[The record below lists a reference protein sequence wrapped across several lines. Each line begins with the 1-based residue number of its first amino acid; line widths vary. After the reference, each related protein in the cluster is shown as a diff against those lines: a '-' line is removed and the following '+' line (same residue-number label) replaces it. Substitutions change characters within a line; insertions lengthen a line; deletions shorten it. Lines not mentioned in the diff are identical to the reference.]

1 MSRDEIANK
10 TVGPFCTNGLSLD
23 TPIYRIHRQRFLPDL
38 FAGKLFLPV
47 THRWDDPYENL
58 ISWCAYEVIGEDK
71 KIEQTFLGGGNRFP
85 VFGQCWS
92 TVLESD
98 ALWRIY
104 SGVDKNRASDAS
116 FSDHEGVK
124 LRTTARMLVNA
135 LSKGMGDGSADKCF
149 VGAVNYMDESELQT
163 YVVNAVG
170 TYREKAFGET
180 TGHADAL
187 LLKRSAF
194 AHEHEVRLLYVDAD
208 RKYVGKE
215 FIEVPI
221 DVNAVIE
228 EIILDPRVRAGGG
241 GEEKRTEWLKANGFK
256 NKIDASNLYLRTMFQ
271 IPLYTQDEMKQVK
284 DAREQG

>member
-1 MSRDEIANK
+1 MAD
-10 TVGPFCTNGLSLD
+10 GPFCTNGLSLD
-23 TPIYRIHRQRFLPDL
+23 TPIYRIHKQRFLADL
-38 FAGKLFLPV
+38 LAGKVFLPA

-58 ISWCAYEVIGEDK
+58 ISWCAYEVIGDDK
-71 KIEQTFLGGGNRFP
+71 KIKQTFLGGDNRFP

-92 TVLESD
+92 TIPESD

-104 SGVDKNRASDAS
+104 SDVDKHRALDAS
-116 FSDHEGVK
+116 FSDNEGVK
-124 LRTTARMLVNA
+124 LRTTARKLVNA
-135 LSKGMGDGSADKCF
+135 LAKGMGDGSADKCF
-149 VGAVNYMDESELQT
+149 VGAVKYMEESQLRT

-170 TYREKAFGET
+170 TYREKAFGES

-241 GEEKRTEWLKANGFK
+241 GEQKRTEWLKANGFK

-271 IPLYTQDEMKQVK
+271 IPLYTQDELKQLSE
-284 DAREQG
+284 AREQGSTARVK

>member
-1 MSRDEIANK
+1 MADKAN
-10 TVGPFCTNGLSLD
+10 GPFCTNGLSLD
-23 TPIYRIHRQRFLPDL
+23 TPIYRIHKQRFLADL
-38 FAGKLFLPV
+38 LAGNFFLPA

-58 ISWCAYEVIGEDK
+58 ISWCAYEVIGDDK
-71 KIEQTFLGGGNRFP
+71 KIKQTFLGGDNRFP

-92 TVLESD
+92 TVPESD

-104 SGVDKNRASDAS
+104 SDVDKHRALDAS
-116 FSDHEGVK
+116 FSANEGVK
-124 LRTTARMLVNA
+124 LRTTARKLVNA
-135 LSKGMGDGSADKCF
+135 LAKGMGNGSSDKCF
-149 VGAVNYMDESELQT
+149 VGAVKYMEESELQT

-170 TYREKAFGET
+170 MYREKAFGET

-208 RKYVGKE
+208 RKHVGKE
-215 FIEVPI
+215 FIEVPM
-221 DVNAVIE
+221 DVNVVID

-241 GEEKRTEWLKANGFK
+241 GEQKRVDWLKAIGFK

-271 IPLYTQDEMKQVK
+271 IPLYTQDDLKK
-284 DAREQG
+284 LSDANE